1 MRIAATKPLFA
12 WDDLEDSRT
21 LKTIKQLCVRT
32 VVLILSATVL
42 VLVLE
47 KGCVGRT
54 NFRS

>member
-1 MRIAATKPLFA
+1 MRIPATKPLFP
-12 WDDLEDSRT
+12 WDELEDSPT

-42 VLVLE
+42 VLE